1 MVQVAYILYLA
12 NFSFTIITN
21 FLLRLRKGEEG
32 MIELARE
39 KIANASYILITAGA
53 GMGVDS
59 GLPDFRGKE
68 GFWKA
73 YPIAKKLNLDFQEL
87 ASPKW
92 FDENP
97 KLAWAFYGHR
107 LHLYSKTIPH
117 IGYNKLLKLA
127 LIKKDYFVVTSN
139 VDCHFKKAGFDEDKI
154 DEIHGSI
161 NHMQCSKPCSS
172 DIWSSEKINL
182 ELDLEKFEAKEPLPY
197 CKKCREIARPNILM
211 FNDWNW
217 LEYREKK
224 QREKFANF
232 LRQVGSDS
240 LVILEFGAG
249 IAMPTIRNLSEIIA
263 SDFNAT
269 LIRVNPQDYSV
280 PDGAISLKMGAK
292 DAIEELI
299 V

>member
-1 MVQVAYILYLA
+1 
-12 NFSFTIITN
+12 
-21 FLLRLRKGEEG
+21 

-39 KIANASYILITAGA
+39 KVANASYILITAGA

-68 GFWKA
+68 GFWQA
-73 YPIAKKLNLDFQEL
+73 YPIAKKLNLDFYEL

-107 LHLYSKTIPH
+107 LHLYKDTTPH
-117 IGYNKLLKLA
+117 SGYNKLLNLA
-127 LIKKDYFVVTSN
+127 LAKKDYFVVTSN
-139 VDCHFKKAGFDEDKI
+139 VDGHFKKAGFSEDRI

-172 DIWSSEKINL
+172 DIWSSGNINL

-197 CKKCREIARPNILM
+197 CKKCRGVARPNILM

-217 LEYREKK
+217 LEHREKK
-224 QREKFANF
+224 QRERFANF
-232 LRQVGSDS
+232 LRQVGSES

-249 IAMPTIRNLSEIIA
+249 EVVPTIRNLSEIIA

-269 LIRVNPQDYSV
+269 LIRINPQDYSV
-280 PDGAISLKMGAK
+280 PDGAISLKNGAK
-292 DAIEELI
+292 EAIEEL
-299 V
+299 VV